1 MSLPLTSETLEAA
14 YEYLRTTPPFQSWNL
29 PEGEDVK
36 FVVTKSKTDAGWHK
50 IDNGKDIIAASCG
63 CIGRTESLIELMA
76 HEMVHMH
83 QRDVK
88 TETPSVTHN
97 RSFAML
103 AHRVCKIHG
112 FDPKLF

>member
-1 MSLPLTSETLEAA
+1 MSLPLTPETLEAA
-14 YEYLRTTPPFQSWNL
+14 YEYLRTTPPFSSWNL

-36 FVVTKSKTDAGWHK
+36 FVVIKSKTDAGWHK
-50 IDNGKDIIAASCG
+50 VENGKDIIAASEA
-63 CIGRTESLIELMA
+63 CIGRTLSLLELMA

-88 TETPSVTHN
+88 TETPGVTHN
-97 RSFAML
+97 RSFTLL
-103 AHRVCKIHG
+103 AKRVCRFHG